1 MQSNTSLEWIYIS
14 IDMKKRE
21 MALICAVARTGSVT
35 ASAAAV
41 GMSQPA
47 ASALLRQLEERVG
60 LALFSRRRRRLELT
74 ADGRTLLPE
83 ITHALAALES
93 VERMSQSMGRSRQR
107 RWVIGAVAAAGASVL
122 PGALQPLLAQQPDVT
137 VVLRSGTAVE
147 IVDMAVQQRIDLGL
161 IYGSARHEQVTVE
174 HLAALDLVC
183 VMPAQHPYAALAAV
197 SVAQLAA
204 MPYIAHSRFLPVGA
218 LTAQALE
225 AAGHGFKPAL
235 EVMQFSAACAMAEAG
250 SGVAVLESLAAQYAQ
265 RHGLVAR
272 PLLAPSDLS
281 LTAVW
286 SPEKGLGSLPRQLL
300 DALKLQLRETH

>member
-1 MQSNTSLEWIYIS
+1 
-14 IDMKKRE
+14 MKKRE

-47 ASALLRQLEERVG
+47 ASALLRQVEERIG
-60 LALFSRRRRRLELT
+60 LALFTRRRRRLELT
-74 ADGRTLLPE
+74 ADGRILLPE

-93 VERMSQSMGRSRQR
+93 VERMSQSMGKSRQR
-107 RWVIGAVAAAGASVL
+107 RCVIGAVAAAGASVL
-122 PGALQPLLAQQPDVT
+122 PGALQTLLKTQPDMA
-137 VVLRSGTAVE
+137 VVLRAGTAVE

-161 IYGSARHEQVTVE
+161 IYGSAGHEQVSVE
-174 HLAALDLVC
+174 HLAALALVC
-183 VMPAQHPYAALAAV
+183 VMPAHHPYAVLPSVSVDQLAAV
-197 SVAQLAA
+197 
-204 MPYIAHSRFLPVGA
+204 PYIAHSRFLPVGA

-225 AAGHGFKPAL
+225 SAGHDFKPAV

-250 SGVAVLESLAAQYAQ
+250 SGVAVLESLAAHYAQ

-272 PLLAPSDLS
+272 PLLAMSDLS

-286 SPEKGLGSLPRQLL
+286 SPEKGLGSWPRQLL
-300 DALKLQLRETH
+300 EILKTQLSETR

>member
-1 MQSNTSLEWIYIS
+1 
-14 IDMKKRE
+14 

-47 ASALLRQLEERVG
+47 ASALLRQVEERIG
-60 LALFSRRRRRLELT
+60 LALFTRRRRRLELT
-74 ADGRTLLPE
+74 ADGRTLVPE

-107 RWVIGAVAAAGASVL
+107 RCVIGAVAAAGASVL
-122 PGALQPLLAQQPDVT
+122 PGALQALLETQPDVA
-137 VVLRSGTAVE
+137 VVLRAGTAVE

-161 IYGSARHEQVTVE
+161 IYGSAGHEQVTVE
-174 HLAALDLVC
+174 HLAALALVC
-183 VMPAQHPYAALAAV
+183 VMPAHHPYAALPCV
-197 SVAQLAA
+197 SVDQLAA

-225 AAGHGFKPAL
+225 SAGHAFKPAV
-235 EVMQFSAACAMAEAG
+235 EVMQFSAACAMAEVG
-250 SGVAVLESLAAQYAQ
+250 SGVAVLESLAAHYAQ

-272 PLLAPSDLS
+272 PLQAMSDLS

-286 SPEKGLGSLPRQLL
+286 SPEKGLGSWPRQLL
-300 DALKLQLRETH
+300 EVLKAQLRQTR